1 MTGTVPA
8 MRILI
13 PMLGFGRAGGYR
25 VLSELANV
33 WLRAGHD
40 VAFAVPATSE
50 VPYFP
55 TEATIHWLDG
65 KGAQASSAIGHGATG
80 VGNLKA
86 LLGGMRRL
94 HHDYDVVLA
103 NHSLT
108 TWPVV
113 LGGVPKRK
121 RFYYIQAYE
130 PEYYAMERKPA
141 LWLASRLSYALP
153 FRQIA
158 NASIYRH
165 ALVRPIEIVPFGI
178 DLSVFTPRIP
188 SVRQPGDPL
197 VVGCI
202 GRSEPQKGTGYVLEA
217 FQELHAKDPRHRLR
231 IAYGNLP
238 EGWSHEA
245 AEIVVPR
252 NDVELAAFYRS
263 LDVLVAAGTVQ
274 HGAPH
279 YPALEA
285 LASGV
290 ALVTTGFE
298 PATADNAWLVP
309 NRDSRAIADTLE
321 TIAANPAEA
330 AHRTE
335 LGLAAVV
342 PFAWSVVADQALDTF
357 RRFDGHRG

>member
-1 MTGTVPA
+1 M
-8 MRILI
+8 
-13 PMLGFGRAGGYR
+13 
-25 VLSELANV
+25 
-33 WLRAGHD
+33 
-40 VAFAVPATSE
+40 
-50 VPYFP
+50 
-55 TEATIHWLDG
+55 
-65 KGAQASSAIGHGATG
+65 
-80 VGNLKA
+80 
-86 LLGGMRRL
+86 RL
-94 HHDYDVVLA
+94 HAYA
-103 NHSLT
+103 N
-108 TWPVV
+108 W
-113 LGGVPKRK
+113 
-121 RFYYIQAYE
+121 
-130 PEYYAMERKPA
+130 
-141 LWLASRLSYALP
+141 
-153 FRQIA
+153 
-158 NASIYRH
+158 
-165 ALVRPIEIVPFGI
+165 
-178 DLSVFTPRIP
+178 
-188 SVRQPGDPL
+188 
-197 VVGCI
+197 
-202 GRSEPQKGTGYVLEA
+202 
-217 FQELHAKDPRHRLR
+217 
-231 IAYGNLP
+231 GNLP